1 MMNAAC
7 KASAFEGERYLNLE
21 TYRKTG
27 ASVRTP
33 VWFAIAPDTQRSDAP
48 KLYVYSTTT
57 SGKAKRLRRSNVV
70 KVAPCNMRGTVTGQW
85 VDGRAEIVTGDDFDR
100 GMRLLDR
107 KYRPWKQLLGLFS
120 RVFSPNQRVVIAIQL
135 I

>member
-1 MMNAAC
+1 MQAAGN
-7 KASAFEGERYLNLE
+7 ASAFEGERYLNLE
-21 TYRKTG
+21 TYRKSG
-27 ASVRTP
+27 VSVRTP
-33 VWFAIAPDTQRSDAP
+33 VWFAIAPDTQPSDAP

-57 SGKAKRLRRSNVV
+57 SGKAKRIRRSSVV
-70 KVAPCNMRGTVTGQW
+70 KVAPCNMRGSVTGQW

-107 KYRPWKQLLGLFS
+107 KYRPWKQVLGLLS
-120 RVFSPNQRVVIAIQL
+120 RLFSPNQRVVIAIRL

>member
-1 MMNAAC
+1 MTDAAG

-21 TYRKTG
+21 TYRKSG
-27 ASVRTP
+27 VSVRTP
-33 VWFAIAPDTQRSDAP
+33 VWFAISPDTQRSDAP

-57 SGKAKRLRRSNVV
+57 SGKAKRIRRSNVV
-70 KVAPCNMRGTVTGQW
+70 KVAPGNMRGTVTGQW
-85 VDGRAEIVTGDDFDR
+85 VDGRAELVTGDEFDR

-107 KYRPWKQLLGLFS
+107 KYRPWKQLLGVFS
-120 RVFSPNQRVVIAIQL
+120 RLFGPNQRVVIAIQL